1 MFTLQETEGL
11 KRHWT
16 LAEGAQLT
24 IGRAYDNDI
33 RIDDLRVSRH
43 HAVLRSI
50 MREDAIIR
58 NLSSGNLLLI
68 NGQNLTK
75 DAGDRPLQSGDQIN
89 IIPMLFTV
97 AWEDKGSL
105 GYNDAPLST
114 STRFTPA
121 VSGFTS
127 LISQTFAGRASKDKE
142 LEELRRKAE
151 MLAHLCDMSAALA
164 TVFDPKSVLEYATDI
179 VMRMIGADCCAALLV
194 ELGDDL
200 HPVSIRFRDGDPKSS
215 PPRSISRTAVRT
227 SIEKRV
233 MLSSQDVVEDSALN
247 VSRVTIMQGIR
258 SLACAPLVGREG
270 VYGALYVD
278 RRGVPEP
285 FTELDTQLLAAVAS
299 QAATAVEAARAHER
313 VKREMVARELY
324 KRFMPEHLI
333 NELLECPE
341 KFQLGGTNKR
351 ISVLFCDVRGFTR
364 LAHRAPPETI
374 VDLLNILFTEMA
386 AEIFAN
392 QGTLNKYLGDGLMA
406 LFGAPVGS
414 ETHAANAIAAAIG
427 MQRRI
432 KQVNLQLAAKNLP
445 SVTLGI
451 GINTGEATVG
461 CIGAEQRSEYTAIG
475 DTVNIASRIEGIAHP
490 GQILVTS
497 DTAKELGDKFP
508 LSEPWKVEVKH
519 LDEPVQVYSVKYNV
533 AEPVAAPEAPAAPV
547 ASGQQV

>member
-1 MFTLQETEGL
+1 MFKLSEN
-11 KRHWT
+11 
-16 LAEGAQLT
+16 EGAKRQWKLPEGGQLT

-50 MREDAIIR
+50 MRDQAVIR
-58 NLSSGNLLLI
+58 NISNGNLLII
-68 NGQNLTK
+68 NGQNLSNE
-75 DAGDRPLQSGDQIN
+75 AGERPVKSSDQIK
-89 IIPMLFTV
+89 IIPAILTIT
-97 AWEDKGSL
+97 WEDEGAL
-105 GYNDAPLST
+105 GYNDEPLSA
-114 STRFTPA
+114 STTFTPA
-121 VSGFTS
+121 TSGFTS
-127 LISQTFAGRASKDKE
+127 LLNSFTGQASRENE

-164 TVFDPKSVLEYATDI
+164 TVFDPKSILDYATDI

-194 ELGDDL
+194 EQGEDPQ
-200 HPVSIRFRDGDPKSS
+200 PVSIRFREVDPKASQQ
-215 PPRSISRTAVRT
+215 PSISRTAVRT

-233 MLSSQDVVEDSALN
+233 LLSSQDVVGDEALP
-247 VSRVTIMQGIR
+247 VSRMTLLQGIR

-278 RRGVPEP
+278 RRGAPEP

-299 QAATAVEAARAHER
+299 QSATAVEASRAHER
-313 VKREMVARELY
+313 MKRETLARELY

-333 NELLECPE
+333 TELLDCPE
-341 KFQLGGTNKR
+341 KFHLGGINKR

-386 AEIFAN
+386 AEIFAH

-406 LFGAPVGS
+406 LFGAPVGG
-414 ETHAANAIAAAIG
+414 ETDALSAVSAAIG
-427 MQRRI
+427 MQQRI
-432 KQVNLQLAAKNLP
+432 RQVNQQLAAKGLP

-451 GINTGEATVG
+451 GINTGEATIG

-490 GQILVTS
+490 GQILVTQE
-497 DTAKELGDKFP
+497 TVKELGDKFP
-508 LSEPWKVEVKH
+508 LSDPWKVEVKH
-519 LDEPVQVYSVKYNV
+519 IDEPVQVYSVKYNI
-533 AEPVAAPEAPAAPV
+533 AEADEPTR
-547 ASGQQV
+547 